1 MKISRDPFAKR
12 GLKLVINTIFPRSK
26 ILSPSYPPLLLP
38 HLSLSLSLS
47 LYTSPHLA
55 RPLARSLSFLL
66 TFPRSRSHQ
75 WPVSLARTASPIL
88 SSFSR
93 TTRARIQF
101 LSAKTAGPRVRVSKQ
116 TRRTCVLH
124 WRDDITFYPNSP
136 PSPSLVHLPYVE
148 LSVPWRRKRRILP
161 AVKQLSHIRTDFL
174 YRNVKRIDKRI
185 FYCRRLFLHFH
196 FSLELTVVNRIDHN
210 YI

>member
-38 HLSLSLSLS
+38 HLSLSLPFSLHI
-47 LYTSPHLA
+47 PHLA
-55 RPLARSLSFLL
+55 RPLACSLSFLL

-75 WPVSLARTASPIL
+75 WPVSLARTASPIR

-136 PSPSLVHLPYVE
+136 PPLPSSIFHTWNFPFPGDE
-148 LSVPWRRKRRILP
+148 NDEFS
-161 AVKQLSHIRTDFL
+161 QLWNSYPTSERTFYIVTLNALTNEYFIADDYFC
-174 YRNVKRIDKRI
+174 I
-185 FYCRRLFLHFH
+185 FI
-196 FSLELTVVNRIDHN
+196 SL
-210 YI
+210 

>member
-75 WPVSLARTASPIL
+75 WPVSLARTASPIR

-136 PSPSLVHLPYVE
+136 PLPFPRPSSIRGTFRSLATKTTNSPSCGTVIPHP
-148 LSVPWRRKRRILP
+148 
-161 AVKQLSHIRTDFL
+161 
-174 YRNVKRIDKRI
+174 NG
-185 FYCRRLFLHFH
+185 LFI
-196 FSLELTVVNRIDHN
+196 S
-210 YI
+210 

>member
-38 HLSLSLSLS
+38 HLSLSLPFSLHI
-47 LYTSPHLA
+47 PHLA
-55 RPLARSLSFLL
+55 RPLACSLSFLL

-75 WPVSLARTASPIL
+75 WPVSLARTASPIR

-136 PSPSLVHLPYVE
+136 PPPFPRPSSIRGTFRSLATKTTNSPSCETVIPHP
-148 LSVPWRRKRRILP
+148 
-161 AVKQLSHIRTDFL
+161 
-174 YRNVKRIDKRI
+174 NG
-185 FYCRRLFLHFH
+185 LFI
-196 FSLELTVVNRIDHN
+196 S
-210 YI
+210 

>member
-124 WRDDITFYPNSP
+124 WRDDITFYSNP
-136 PSPSLVHLPYVE
+136 PPPLPSSIFHTWNFPF
-148 LSVPWRRKRRILP
+148 PRRRKRRILP
-161 AVKQLSHIRTDFL
+161 AVEQLSHIRTNFL

-196 FSLELTVVNRIDHN
+196 FSLELAVVNRIDHN

>member
-124 WRDDITFYPNSP
+124 WRDDITFYSNP
-136 PSPSLVHLPYVE
+136 PPPSLVHLPYVE
-148 LSVPWRRKRRILP
+148 LSVPSATKTTNSPSCGTVIP
-161 AVKQLSHIRTDFL
+161 HP
-174 YRNVKRIDKRI
+174 NG
-185 FYCRRLFLHFH
+185 LFI
-196 FSLELTVVNRIDHN
+196 S
-210 YI
+210 

>member
-75 WPVSLARTASPIL
+75 WPVSLARTASPIR

-124 WRDDITFYPNSP
+124 WRDDITFYSNPPPPFPRPSSIRGTFRSLGDENDEFSQLWNSYP
-136 PSPSLVHLPYVE
+136 TSERTFYIVTLNALTNEYFIADDYFCIFISL
-148 LSVPWRRKRRILP
+148 
-161 AVKQLSHIRTDFL
+161 
-174 YRNVKRIDKRI
+174 
-185 FYCRRLFLHFH
+185 
-196 FSLELTVVNRIDHN
+196 
-210 YI
+210 

>member
-38 HLSLSLSLS
+38 HLSLSLPFSLHIPPSRSPARSFALVPSHFPAFSLS
-47 LYTSPHLA
+47 SMTS
-55 RPLARSLSFLL
+55 F
-66 TFPRSRSHQ
+66 SRSHRLAYTQ
-75 WPVSLARTASPIL
+75 LFLSHHTSENPVSKRENGWTTCTRFKTNTTNLRVTLAGRYY
-88 SSFSR
+88 
-93 TTRARIQF
+93 
-101 LSAKTAGPRVRVSKQ
+101 
-116 TRRTCVLH
+116 VL
-124 WRDDITFYPNSP
+124 FQLP
-136 PSPSLVHLPYVE
+136 PPPSLVHLPYVE

-196 FSLELTVVNRIDHN
+196 FSLELAVVNRIDHN

>member
-38 HLSLSLSLS
+38 HLSLSLPFSLHI
-47 LYTSPHLA
+47 PHLA

-75 WPVSLARTASPIL
+75 WPVSLARTASPIR

-124 WRDDITFYPNSP
+124 WRDDITFYSNP
-136 PSPSLVHLPYVE
+136 PPLPSSIFHTWNFPF
-148 LSVPWRRKRRILP
+148 PRRRKRRILP
-161 AVKQLSHIRTDFL
+161 AVEQLSHIRTDFL

-196 FSLELTVVNRIDHN
+196 FSLELAVVNRIDHN

>member
-75 WPVSLARTASPIL
+75 WPVSLARTASPIR

-124 WRDDITFYPNSP
+124 WRDDITFYSNSP
-136 PSPSLVHLPYVE
+136 PPLPSSIFHTWNFPF
-148 LSVPWRRKRRILP
+148 PRRRKRRILP
-161 AVKQLSHIRTDFL
+161 AVEQLSHIRTDFL